1 MSAAPGRRFL
11 RFRPRRGQ
19 GVWRFPVSAGARAA
33 LYIPALEAAL
43 QQDLAEVQTGFMQWK
58 RAVLEEMERRWATP
72 SGRPYSADEQRL
84 LAVHQGRMM
93 TLRRQS
99 RLDLERDLRLLRQR
113 LKTDGERQA
122 RATALELSRILERE
136 RFFLEDEA
144 RRERTRQLDAE
155 RLRLEGDLARARAD
169 LTADAEQTRERAMA
183 AERERHA
190 RQLDAELAQ
199 VRDRL
204 RVQDRLSA
212 LRDELSLR
220 HAHELDALNVQLTLE
235 REAQLTAERE
245 EKQAALVQERQALEA
260 ELSALAAAEQEECQ
274 RQNSQALD
282 RDRAASATVHLTQLE
297 ELRLQHEASLS
308 ARLRAERECLVPE
321 LERQAAA
328 ARASWEEERQRI
340 RAAQCR
346 SQQAEAEA
354 TVTALRAELEATHAE
369 RLTQERTELET
380 QLAVTLR
387 TRQEMADHA
396 LAQQLAPLR
405 AAAEAKLARALEEQR
420 QAAQAFQAQRLS
432 DLEGAGHQELEAAWS
447 RLEADLLARH
457 QQALAEQAARLE
469 AEAIALEQ
477 GAQSGLEAR
486 TAASLA
492 EREGELSARLVT
504 ELGQAAAPRRVR
516 VVVVDPATNQGGV
529 PGPQDPAHPVAVI
542 AGVSVPPNILPDAPD
557 AVLGALRLIAAHGE
571 VAERDLGRFV
581 PPEQSVRRF
590 RRDLGGV
597 IEALVQNGEHV
608 FLRVTRPDDTYYILN
623 PRRRQEQ
630 P

>member
-1 MSAAPGRRFL
+1 MSAAPARRFL

-19 GVWRFPVSAGARAA
+19 GVWRFPVSAEERAT

-43 QQDLAEVQTGFMQWK
+43 QQDLAEVQTGFRHWK

-155 RLRLEGDLARARAD
+155 RLRLENDLARARAD
-169 LTADAEQTRERAMA
+169 LAADAEQTRGRAMA

-199 VRDRL
+199 VRERL

-220 HAHELDALNVQLTLE
+220 HAHELDTLNVQLTLE
-235 REAQLTAERE
+235 REAQLRAEQERGE
-245 EKQAALVQERQALEA
+245 AALVQERQALEA
-260 ELSALAAAEQEECQ
+260 ELGALAAAEQEECQ
-274 RQNSQALD
+274 RQHSQALD
-282 RDRAASATVHLTQLE
+282 RERAALETGHLTDLE
-297 ELRLQHEASLS
+297 KLRVQHGDSLS
-308 ARLRAERECLVPE
+308 ARLRAERERLAPE
-321 LERQAAA
+321 LKQQATA
-328 ARASWEEERQRI
+328 ARARWEEERQQV
-340 RAAQCR
+340 RAEQLR
-346 SQQAEAEA
+346 TQQADAEA
-354 TVTALRAELEATHAE
+354 TVAALRAELEAAHAE
-369 RLTQERTELET
+369 QLARERAELEG

-396 LAQQLAPLR
+396 LEEQLAPLR
-405 AAAEAKLARALEEQR
+405 AAAQVKLAQALEEQR
-420 QAAQAFQAQRLS
+420 RAAQAFQAQRLS
-432 DLEGAGHQELEAAWS
+432 DIEGAEHQELGAAWS
-447 RLEADLLARH
+447 RLEAELLAGH
-457 QQALAEQAARLE
+457 EQALAEQATRLE
-469 AEAIALEQ
+469 AEAAALEQ
-477 GAQSGLEAR
+477 DAQRGLEAR
-486 TAASLA
+486 MADTLA
-492 EREGELSARLVT
+492 ERTAALSARL
-504 ELGQAAAPRRVR
+504 AAEYEQTPAPRRIR
-516 VVVVDPATNQGGV
+516 VAVADPSTTQGGV
-529 PGPQDPAHPVAVI
+529 SSPQNSAHPVAVI

-557 AVLGALRLIAAHGE
+557 AVLGALRLITTHGE

-590 RRDLGGV
+590 RRDLDGV